1 MSPNDEYDS
10 PWKQLL
16 EWYFEAFMRFFF
28 AAAHAEIDWQQ
39 PIEFL
44 DKELQQI
51 VRDAEIGRRYAD
63 VLAKVWLLDGKEE
76 WILIHVEVQG
86 SVEVRFDQ
94 RMYTYNYRLF
104 DRYARSVA
112 SFAVLSDENI
122 NWRPGHYQMSRLG
135 STLTFSYA
143 TAKLIDY
150 RAHWALLEAN
160 DNPFATVVMAHLKTL
175 ETKADPAERYNWKFS
190 LIRRLYER
198 GYTQQDVLNL
208 FHFIDW
214 VMRLPEALEYQLRE
228 EIVQMEAQQ
237 AKPYVTAFARIERQE
252 GRQEG

>member
-1 MSPNDEYDS
+1 M
-10 PWKQLL
+10 
-16 EWYFEAFMRFFF
+16 
-28 AAAHAEIDWQQ
+28 
-39 PIEFL
+39 
-44 DKELQQI
+44 
-51 VRDAEIGRRYAD
+51 
-63 VLAKVWLLDGKEE
+63 
-76 WILIHVEVQG
+76 
-86 SVEVRFDQ
+86 EVRFDQ

-104 DRYARSVA
+104 DRHARTVA
-112 SFAVLSDENI
+112 SFAILSDENA
-122 NWRPGHYQMSRLG
+122 NWRPGFYQMSRLG

-150 RAHWALLEAN
+150 RTQWALLEAN

-175 ETKADPAERYNWKFS
+175 ETKGDAIERYNWKFS

-237 AKPYVTAFARIERQE
+237 AKPYSNDVRSY
-252 GRQEG
+252 